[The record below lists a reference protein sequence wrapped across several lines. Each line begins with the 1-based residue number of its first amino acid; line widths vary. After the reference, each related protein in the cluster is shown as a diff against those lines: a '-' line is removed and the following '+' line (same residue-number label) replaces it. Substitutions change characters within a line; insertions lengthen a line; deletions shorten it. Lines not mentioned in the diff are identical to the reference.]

1 MTRTDSADVDPDQ
14 HLVDLVLRGDMDAFD
29 RLVERHHVFV
39 YNIVHGVVGNADEA
53 ADVVQEVFLL
63 VLRKLGSFRRGSRFA
78 TWLYR
83 VAVNRALDRARSL
96 SRRRWVP
103 FAAETLNIVDPAIG
117 PEAAATQQS
126 DADRV
131 QSAMSAI
138 APNHR
143 DVLVLKYFQE
153 MSIEEISDVLGCSQ
167 DAAKVRL
174 HRARIHFRDKYRSMY
189 GDADASL

>member
-1 MTRTDSADVDPDQ
+1 MTRTDSADIDPDQ
-14 HLVDLVLRGDMDAFD
+14 RLVELVLRGDMDAFD

-39 YNIVHGVVGNADEA
+39 YNIVHGVVGNADDA
-53 ADVVQEVFLL
+53 ADVAQEVFLL
-63 VLRKLGSFRRGSRFA
+63 VLRKLSSFRRGSRFA

-83 VAVNRALDRARSL
+83 VAVNRALDRARTL

-103 FAAETLNIVDPAIG
+103 FAAETLNIVDPAMG

-131 QSAMSAI
+131 QAAMAEI

-143 DVLVLKYFQE
+143 DVLVLKYFQD
-153 MSIEEISDVLGCSQ
+153 MSIEEISEVLGCSH

-174 HRARIHFRDKYRSMY
+174 HRARLRFRDKYRAMY
-189 GDADASL
+189 GDADADF